1 MTRLSE
7 ALKRAAETPSTAP
20 VTTDAVAPP
29 ADNSTWQ
36 FAPVE
41 TMHVPEEPG
50 VATEA
55 QRRRQS
61 AGAVSL
67 APVDLGHEPVAAAP
81 AFVPEERRRVGRA
94 STLNSAAPSTREPVP
109 AVAPV
114 SAAVT
119 AFLPLAQRFGEDRHK
134 LIVGE
139 GVDAALV
146 EQYRHL
152 AAMMHHAQKASNVRS
167 VMVTSALPS
176 EGKTLTATNLAL
188 TLSESYQKRVLL
200 IDADLRRPRMQEM
213 FALPSAEGL
222 TDSLA
227 LRREGKLPVQQVTP
241 TLWVLTAG
249 SILPDPMS
257 LLVSPA
263 MKQLLEDAMDAF
275 DWVVVDTPP
284 IAILSDANLL
294 ASMIDT
300 TLLVVSAQSTP
311 YPMVQRAAQAVG
323 TNRILGVVLN
333 RAEKAG
339 LPANYGYYGAN
350 HYQQGPPKPT
360 RRGWFGWLRRRGNA
374 PHVQ

>member
-7 ALKRAAETPSTAP
+7 ALKRAAETANTPITTEEVTPSA
-20 VTTDAVAPP
+20 TT
-29 ADNSTWQ
+29 TWQ

-41 TMHVPEEPG
+41 TMHVPDEPP
-50 VATEA
+50 AA
-55 QRRRQS
+55 APRRQS
-61 AGAVSL
+61 AVAIAPAPASFEIGEEAARAPAFAAEELRSAQAGFAEEPAV
-67 APVDLGHEPVAAAP
+67 AAP
-81 AFVPEERRRVGRA
+81 AA
-94 STLNSAAPSTREPVP
+94 
-109 AVAPV
+109 
-114 SAAVT
+114 
-119 AFLPLAQRFGEDRHK
+119 PLAPAADRLRFGADRDK
-134 LIVGE
+134 LIIGE
-139 GVDAALV
+139 GVDGALI

-152 AAMMHHAQKASNVRS
+152 AAVMHHAQKSSNVRS
-167 VMVTSALPS
+167 VMVTSALPA

-200 IDADLRRPRMQEM
+200 IDADLRRPRMKEM
-213 FALPSAEGL
+213 FALPQAEGL

-227 LRREGKLPVQQVTP
+227 TRREGKLPVQQVTP
-241 TLWVLTAG
+241 TLWVLTSGA
-249 SILPDPMS
+249 ILPDPMS

-263 MKQLLEDAMDAF
+263 MKQLLEDAKEAF

-284 IAILSDANLL
+284 IAILPDANLL

-333 RAEKAG
+333 RAEKTG

-350 HYQQGPPKPT
+350 PYQQGPPPAG
-360 RRGWFGWLRRRGNA
+360 RRWFGWLRRRGGT